1 LSKRFESGQHSWV
14 QRRIEQRLPARE
26 TSQIHGGTAVAR
38 VAVRAPGDRRA
49 QLAHSLR
56 WARPFAKDW
65 SITLAIFVVY
75 FLIRGAAPA
84 NPDFAMEVTR
94 FLIDFEKATLTFWE
108 PRIQEISIQ
117 WHVVKEIANFV
128 YAYLHFPVLIAVGA
142 WLWFRNR
149 RDFTFLRNVI
159 FISMVFG
166 IAFYYLLPA
175 APPRLIAEHGYDL
188 GFVDTVFKTE
198 TIVSY
203 AQPDW
208 ILNEY
213 AAIPSFHFGWIAVA
227 SAGIWVYCRNP
238 WIRALAVALSL
249 VMSWAIIASA
259 NHFWIDMAMGGL
271 IILVSWWIARRLE
284 RATDRRRERRAIEQ
298 LRGLESPPAG

>member
-1 LSKRFESGQHSWV
+1 V
-14 QRRIEQRLPARE
+14 QRRIERRLPARE
-26 TSQIHGGTAVAR
+26 PSRVQGNTAVVR
-38 VAVRAPGDRRA
+38 VERRVPAVRRA
-49 QLAHSLR
+49 QLARGLR

-65 SITLAIFVVY
+65 SITLAIFVIY

-84 NPDFAMEVTR
+84 NPDFAMEVTKI
-94 FLIDFEKATLTFWE
+94 LIDFEKATLTFWE
-108 PRIQEISIQ
+108 PRIQEVSIQ
-117 WHVVKEIANFV
+117 WDAVKEAANFV
-128 YAYLHFPVLIAVGA
+128 YAYMHFPVLIAVGA

-149 RDFTFLRNVI
+149 RDFAFLRNVI

-188 GFVDTVFKTE
+188 GFVDTVFGTD
-198 TIVSY
+198 TRVQY

-227 SAGIWVYCRNP
+227 SAGIWVYTRNR
-238 WIRALAVALSL
+238 WVRAFAIMLSL
-249 VMSWAIIASA
+249 VMTWAIIASA

-271 IILVSWWIARRLE
+271 VVMVSWWIARRLE
-284 RATDRRRERRAIEQ
+284 RWSDRRRERQAIER
-298 LRGLESPPAG
+298 LIALESPPAG